1 MPILHS
7 QLSAQSPGP
16 DGSPVQISPQ
26 LVLLNRGPVLQI
38 TVGLAQSMAQPLLQQ
53 GITLPTPLSGLAL
66 IDTGASV
73 TCIDEAAAQQLQLPV
88 VGTTQMVSASHANV
102 QQNIYPVQIEL
113 VGANITIESPQT
125 MAAALAA
132 QGLLMLIGRDVL
144 ANCTLFYNGP
154 TGQITLSL

>member
-144 ANCTLFYNGP
+144 ANCTLFYNG
-154 TGQITLSL
+154 